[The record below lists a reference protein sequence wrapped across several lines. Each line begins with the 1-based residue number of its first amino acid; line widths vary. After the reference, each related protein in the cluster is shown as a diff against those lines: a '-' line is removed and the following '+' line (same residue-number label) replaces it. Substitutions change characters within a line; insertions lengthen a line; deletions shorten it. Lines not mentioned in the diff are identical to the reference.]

1 MCRLPIGRTRPGCRS
16 DNRQGKLNR
25 QEAFSMKEIS
35 AGGIVY
41 RKRGNTVEIQMIR
54 DRFGKVAFPKGK
66 MEPGET
72 IEQTA
77 LREIGEETGIVGVI
91 RQPLETVRYR
101 YVSSEAGVVD
111 KEVHYFLVEATGGS
125 LRAQTE
131 EINGVEWFEPKE
143 VWRLQRGDGYDN
155 MDSVVRKALLL
166 LGCEVERP

>member
-1 MCRLPIGRTRPGCRS
+1 
-16 DNRQGKLNR
+16 
-25 QEAFSMKEIS
+25 MKEIS

-41 RKRGNTVEIQMIR
+41 RRCGDAVEIQMIR

-77 LREIGEETGIVGVI
+77 LREIREETGIVGAI

-101 YVSSEAGVVD
+101 YVSSDAETVD

-125 LRAQTE
+125 LKAQTE
-131 EINGVEWFEPKE
+131 EISGVEWLDPKE
-143 VWRLQRGDGYDN
+143 VWRLQRADGYDN
-155 MDSVVRKALLL
+155 MDGVVRKALVL
-166 LGCEVERP
+166 LGCEVERS